1 LSIARV
7 ASAAVAALCLL
18 LYLAPGVVGLDPA
31 LGPAAAVVAFAL
43 GFWATGALPAHVTA
57 LLMFL
62 VVILLEITGPRVIFA
77 GFAAAS
83 LWLVFG
89 GLVIAAAIDMT
100 RLGHRLARPV
110 VAHLHGSYRRI
121 IYGTVAICTAIAF
134 LVPAAMGRMVIL
146 VPIFSILA
154 ERLGFGRH
162 SNGRTGIM
170 LAVAFGTFMPA
181 FAILPANLPNMVL
194 LGAAETLYGTT
205 ITYAEYL
212 VLHLP
217 VLGIAKAL
225 VLAELICRLFADQP
239 KARDADP
246 GAAPE
251 PWSGA
256 ERRLFAILILALVLW
271 ATDWLHGVSAG
282 WIALLAGCLCLLPG
296 IGILDTAAFETRIQ
310 LGPFVYVA
318 GVLGMVSL
326 IDQSGLAEALGA
338 AFLRWLPLEPGA
350 AAQNFAALVGVSTLA
365 GMVVALPGIPAVLTP
380 LAASV
385 ADAAGLP
392 LESVLMTQVIGFS
405 ALLLPYQSPPLMV
418 GLALSGIG
426 LRPATRLSLALGA
439 ATLLVLAPLDY
450 LWWQA
455 LGYLH

>member
-1 LSIARV
+1 
-7 ASAAVAALCLL
+7 
-18 LYLAPGVVGLDPA
+18 
-31 LGPAAAVVAFAL
+31 VVAFAL

-62 VVILLEITGPRVIFA
+62 VVILLEIAAPGVIFA

-89 GLVIAAAIDMT
+89 GLVIAAAIETT

-121 IYGTVAICTAIAF
+121 IYGTVAICTGIAF
-134 LVPAAMGRMVIL
+134 LVPAAMGRIVIL
-146 VPIFSILA
+146 VPIFSLLA
-154 ERLGFGRH
+154 EQLGFSRR
-162 SNGRTGIM
+162 SNGRTGLM
-170 LAVAFGTFMPA
+170 LAVTFGAFMPA

-212 VLHLP
+212 LVHLP
-217 VLGIAKAL
+217 VLGIVKAV
-225 VLAELICRLFADQP
+225 VLAELICRLFWDRPTAQHAETGTP
-239 KARDADP
+239 S
-246 GAAPE
+246 E

-271 ATDWLHGVSAG
+271 ATDWLHGISAG
-282 WIALLAGCLCLLPG
+282 WIALLAGCLCLMPG
-296 IGILDTAAFETRIQ
+296 IGVLDTAAFETRIQ

-326 IDQSGLAEALGA
+326 IDRSGLADALGA
-338 AFLRWLPLEPGA
+338 AFLDWLPLEPGA
-350 AAQNFAALVGVSTLA
+350 AAQNFAALVGISTLT

-380 LAASV
+380 LAEPM

-392 LESVLMTQVIGFS
+392 LVSVLMTQVIGFS
-405 ALLLPYQSPPLMV
+405 ALLFPYQSPPLMV

-426 LRPATRLSLALGA
+426 LGPATRLSVALGA
-439 ATLLVLAPLDY
+439 TTLAVLAPLDF
-450 LWWQA
+450 LWWRA
-455 LGYLH
+455 LGYLN